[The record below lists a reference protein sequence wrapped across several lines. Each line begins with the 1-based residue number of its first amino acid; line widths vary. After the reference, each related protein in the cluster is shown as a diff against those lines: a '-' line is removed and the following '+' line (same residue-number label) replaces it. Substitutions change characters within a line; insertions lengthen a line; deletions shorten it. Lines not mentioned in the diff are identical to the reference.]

1 VILDTSAIIA
11 ILLNEPENEKLLDKM
26 ERVDL
31 RAVSPPILVEAA
43 VVLNHRL
50 RKSDP
55 ADPKELLSGFLQ
67 TFNVNTVPFV
77 DDHWRE
83 AAQAFRRFGKGRHP
97 AKLNLGD
104 CMSYATAKVAGL
116 PLLCLGD
123 DFSKTDLDL
132 A

>member
-1 VILDTSAIIA
+1 MILDTSAIVAVIQEEPGFRS
-11 ILLNEPENEKLLDKM
+11 LLNKV
-26 ERVDL
+26 RVARF
-31 RAVSPPILVEAA
+31 RAVSAPILVESAF
-43 VVLNHRL
+43 VLTRTL
-50 RKSDP
+50 E
-55 ADPKELLSGFLQ
+55 ADTEKELSFFLRSLKID
-67 TFNVNTVPFV
+67 TVPFV

-123 DFSKTDLDL
+123 DFSKTDLEL

>member
-1 VILDTSAIIA
+1 MILDTSAIIA
-11 ILLNEPENEKLLDKM
+11 ILLKEPDSTHLLDRL
-26 ERVDL
+26 ETVSF

-43 VVLNHRL
+43 AVLSHRL
-50 RKSDP
+50 RKP
-55 ADPKELLSGFLQ
+55 PEGTLLRFLQ
-67 TFNVNTVPFV
+67 QFSVHVEPFV
-77 DDHWRE
+77 DVHWVE
-83 AAQAFRRFGKGRHP
+83 ATKAVWRFGKGRHP